1 MSKNKQKNEKDV
13 LYFFSRSLDL
23 IPGKGVH
30 EYVNDISEYEELM
43 KIENWRRILSNFCKC
58 EFEYKNH
65 KYGSVE
71 HAFQSAKISLKDS
84 DLAYQFTIDSG
95 SKLGM
100 GTGLDAR
107 KARKIVVLDKEMID
121 KWDKIKWEIMDEI
134 VEARFR
140 QDEVGADVLL
150 KTKDAIL
157 LHGVPRSKPM
167 RMYSH
172 EKVRKKLCF
181 EDTNHVDKN

>member
-1 MSKNKQKNEKDV
+1 MNKKSEKDV
-13 LYFFSRSLDL
+13 LYFFSRSSDL
-23 IPGKGVH
+23 KPGKGVH
-30 EYVNDISEYEELM
+30 ENVNDISKYEELI

-71 HAFQSAKISLKDS
+71 HAFQSAKISLKDL

-100 GTGLDAR
+100 GIGLDAR
-107 KARKIVVLDKEMID
+107 KARKIAVLDKELIE
-121 KWDKIKWEIMDEI
+121 KWDKMKWEIMDEI
-134 VEARFR
+134 VEARFK
-140 QDEVGADVLL
+140 QDKVGAEVLL
-150 KTKDAIL
+150 KTNDAIL
-157 LHGVPRSKPM
+157 LHGVPRGKPM

-172 EKVRKKLCF
+172 EKAREKLLG
-181 EDTNHVDKN
+181 KS